1 MINEKLSRKHDRS
14 DPSRTNQ
21 TVRITLMGAL
31 LVATFLFSFSLGR
44 YGVPVK
50 EVLRIFI
57 NKLIPLQQ
65 TWTAEM
71 ETVVINIRL
80 PRIIMASLVGCALST
95 AGASYQGVFQ
105 NPMASPD
112 ILGASSGAA
121 FGAALAI
128 LLGGSTRM
136 ITISAFASSLVII
149 SRPRSSSVRVRRAS
163 SLSK

>member
-1 MINEKLSRKHDRS
+1 MTRRRLADKADRIES
-14 DPSRTNQ
+14 TRTGQ
-21 TVRITLMGAL
+21 TARIVFIGVLFLAAFL
-31 LVATFLFSFSLGR
+31 LSFSLGR

-50 EVLRIFI
+50 EVIRIFI
-57 NKLIPLQQ
+57 NKLIPLRQ

-80 PRIIMASLVGCALST
+80 PRICMASLVGCALSA

-128 LLGGSTRM
+128 LLGGS
-136 ITISAFASSLVII
+136 IL
-149 SRPRSSSVRVRRAS
+149 
-163 SLSK
+163 